1 MYRTLRNANFA
12 RNVILTTGKAFAF
25 EELAKVI
32 CYQNER
38 FSVLYNKY
46 FYGFEKEGKSS
57 FFLDN
62 AVTGTYFNY
71 RYPFSEEMVGQCL
84 TKAINLPLSDNL
96 LTRDVRLKT
105 PKQLEKEE
113 QDKENEQARIN

>member
-1 MYRTLRNANFA
+1 MYRTLRNANFE
-12 RNVILTTGKAFAF
+12 RNVIMTEGKAFAF
-25 EELAKVI
+25 EELSKVL

-57 FFLDN
+57 YYLDN
-62 AVTGTYFNY
+62 AVTGAYFNF
-71 RYPFSEEMVGQCL
+71 RYPFNEEMVGKCL

-96 LTRDVRLKT
+96 LNREVRIKT
-105 PKQLEKEE
+105 PKQQEKED
-113 QDKENEQARIN
+113 QDKENLQAKIN